1 MNIKELQELVSY
13 DKTIFT
19 GDIPQYVIWVKK
31 PRKEYALYY
40 YNKALEDYSDRF
52 LTGTEAMCCYYL
64 MNHQT
69 LLKELMDERKV
80 YNYIRQRAKY
90 IDSLVEKQTKKWI
103 DDDDDI
109 LLAEMNGDEE
119 EKERLINNLHYR
131 AEELIYRDLI
141 YR

>member
-1 MNIKELQELVSY
+1 MLLLSV
-13 DKTIFT
+13 
-19 GDIPQYVIWVKK
+19 
-31 PRKEYALYY
+31 
-40 YNKALEDYSDRF
+40 
-52 LTGTEAMCCYYL
+52 
-64 MNHQT
+64 NHQT

-109 LLAEMNGDEE
+109 LLVEMNGDEE

>member
-1 MNIKELQELVSY
+1 MNIQELNEIVSY

-19 GDIPQYVIWVKK
+19 GDIPQYVIEVIKS
-31 PRKEYALYY
+31 RKEYALYY
-40 YNKALEDYSDRF
+40 YNKALDDYSDRF
-52 LTGTEAMCCYYL
+52 LTDTEAMCCYYL
-64 MNHQT
+64 MNHQY
-69 LLKELMDERKV
+69 LLKELMTERKV
-80 YNYIRQRAKY
+80 YNYIRRRAKC

-109 LLAEMNGDEE
+109 LLAEMNGNEE